1 MNKFNPKKLL
11 LSKWTALQPKEKEKH
26 FIVVK
31 IEFDETKTDVLS
43 CTLEALI
50 TKNRYKT
57 YPEELQNNQAWLQ
70 GWK

>member
-11 LSKWTALQPKEKEKH
+11 LSKWTARQPKEKEKH

-43 CTLEALI
+43 CTLEALM
-50 TKNRYKT
+50 TKKRYKT

>member
-43 CTLEALI
+43 CTLEALM
-50 TKNRYKT
+50 TKKQYET